1 MRYYLIGLLI
11 AVVFDAAVI
20 AGPESRASEPRA
32 VACAEQPSPD
42 DAIGCLARAIQLDPY
57 RRDLWVALDRAIAR
71 SGRATIT
78 DAELTR
84 AALRYRAEQPRRP
97 LPQRAC
103 PRRPR

>member
-1 MRYYLIGLLI
+1 MRYWIGLLI

-20 AGPESRASEPRA
+20 AGPDFRATEPQA
-32 VACAEQPSPD
+32 GVCAEQESPD
-42 DAIGCLARAIQLDPY
+42 AAIGRLARAIQLDSY

-84 AALRYRAEQPRRP
+84 AAREYVEAIEPCGAP
-97 LPQRAC
+97 SHPVS
-103 PRRPR
+103 